1 MSRCPRTFAALLCSV
16 LLSQIAV
23 LQAQIPRGERE
34 PRLPRTPPA
43 APIPRDDVYFPA
55 HPWLVVRTAT
65 GTVTDPGPLEVTAVC
80 QGGEKLLGGGYVLPR
95 PPLSAGTAENSPLII
110 EASYPAGSDRWT
122 VVANN
127 PNTEADEFTFGVAVR
142 VEAYCLTKPIA
153 VIQIVSSPT
162 VAVEFNADPVPID
175 ATCPSGS
182 FVTAGGYR
190 TSHTVRHA
198 GLYNSWV
205 WGSAPIMTQ
214 QQAVGW
220 RVESNLISW
229 QVEPVPLP
237 TTTAYAICAR
247 PSLVG
252 SVCLPGRRG
261 GLERCGPGT
270 IRAGTAVSGVAPPV
284 DPFGY
289 TYYEGDISCS
299 ADEVTVGG
307 GYQFVGDTVEQYW
320 IPHNIYR
327 TGLSDPFSGVWGI
340 GGVAGFQ
347 TARYGG
353 TGVGGITA
361 YATCIKLPAVYLT
374 VRILSPADRSSPELA
389 STGAG
394 GGPADK
400 TDFITFAAIAGD
412 GTGALVSDATF
423 EWTVDGDPL
432 GTGETVTASLPA
444 SQCTI
449 VDRRIQVTA
458 TDSAGHTATDAITL
472 YVGGVC

>member
-1 MSRCPRTFAALLCSV
+1 M
-16 LLSQIAV
+16 
-23 LQAQIPRGERE
+23 
-34 PRLPRTPPA
+34 
-43 APIPRDDVYFPA
+43 
-55 HPWLVVRTAT
+55 
-65 GTVTDPGPLEVTAVC
+65 
-80 QGGEKLLGGGYVLPR
+80 
-95 PPLSAGTAENSPLII
+95 ENSPLII
-110 EASYPAGSDRWT
+110 EASFPAGSDRWT
-122 VVANN
+122 VIAHN
-127 PNTEADEFTFGVAVR
+127 PNTEGNELTFGATVR
-142 VEAYCLTKPIA
+142 VEAYCLTKPIV

-162 VAVEFNADPVPID
+162 VTVEFGTLLVPID

-205 WGSAPIMTQ
+205 WASAPFVTPEQ
-214 QQAVGW
+214 GW
-220 RVESNLISW
+220 RVEQNVIAW
-229 QVEPVPLP
+229 QATPSPP
-237 TTTAYAICAR
+237 TTTAYAICAA
-247 PSLVG
+247 PNLLANY
-252 SVCLPGRRG
+252 CLPTGRG
-261 GLERCGPGT
+261 GRERCGLGT
-270 IRAGTAVSGVAPPV
+270 ITAGTAVSGVAPPV

-361 YATCIKLPAVYLT
+361 YATCIKLPPVYLT

-458 TDSAGHTATDAITL
+458 TDSAGHIATDSIKL